1 MRQIIYLSRIKPPRL
16 LHTNFFTTM
25 QDKWSIASTLFSA
38 IGSIATAIYS
48 YFFVLD
54 VKSRGK
60 NLGDQGSETGGA
72 KSFYKPIFKWLTY
85 LFAAIGAITIAIA
98 AFVSLAVIVVQAIAP
113 GWNPVVK
120 FQEGMASGIMAVVAP
135 QLTVSGPETQR
146 VAIPEPVLIKP
157 SYRPAKIEP
166 FTVSLSPATIDD
178 YIHVKA
184 TIRNTTSQP
193 VFISL
198 NNAQRP
204 VLIDDSSGQTSN
216 MTQQEGINWSSFEM
230 SGKELEEGTYTK
242 IPPGETLAIGLSFY
256 VYHPAPQNGGKI
268 NITFGFIYLYD
279 GKAEKVSKSLTT
291 SIR

>member
-1 MRQIIYLSRIKPPRL
+1 
-16 LHTNFFTTM
+16 M

-120 FQEGMASGIMAVVAP
+120 FQEGMASGVMAVVAP

-146 VAIPEPVLIKP
+146 VDIPEPTLIKP
-157 SYRPAKIEP
+157 SYRPAKTER
-166 FTVSLSPATIDD
+166 FMVSLSPATINNDE
-178 YIHVKA
+178 IHVKA
-184 TIRNTTSQP
+184 TIRNTASQP

-198 NNAQRP
+198 NNQQLP
-204 VLIDDSSGQTSN
+204 ILIDDSSGQTSHMRN
-216 MTQQEGINWSSFEM
+216 GDGISYSVLELN
-230 SGKELEEGTYTK
+230 GKELEEGTYTK
-242 IPPGETLAIGLSFY
+242 IPPGETLAIGLKFSA
-256 VYHPAPQNGGKI
+256 YHPVPQRGREVR
-268 NITFGFIYLYD
+268 ITLDFISLYD
-279 GKAEKVSKSLTT
+279 GKAERVAVSPTT